1 MSTKADFGLARARH
15 LHGLLRYSFPSR
27 FPFPVFLDTLSNAE
41 RGDLA
46 DQSRG
51 NGFSSGNW
59 IDPLAVANFERSFA
73 KALTAVQEASL
84 AAAMQWPSEGLPD
97 NPRGWLTQVAFRRMA
112 DHIRSESARRRRES
126 EVAQV
131 AQVAAHTTE
140 STVIETAPQED

>member
-1 MSTKADFGLARARH
+1 
-15 LHGLLRYSFPSR
+15 LRI
-27 FPFPVFLDTLSNAE
+27 
-41 RGDLA
+41 RG
-46 DQSRG
+46 RG

-84 AAAMQWPSEGLPD
+84 AAAMQWPSEGPPD

-126 EVAQV
+126 EVAQA